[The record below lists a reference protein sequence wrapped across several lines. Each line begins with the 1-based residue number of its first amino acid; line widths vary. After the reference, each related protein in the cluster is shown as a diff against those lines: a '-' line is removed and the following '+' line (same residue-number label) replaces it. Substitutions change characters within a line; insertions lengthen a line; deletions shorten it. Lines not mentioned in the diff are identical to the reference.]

1 MRVSRTVPRRRR
13 LAVAGFGLVLL
24 LGLGSACTPAPQVS
38 ATDHTPPPGSSAPAP
53 SPTAAAE
60 PAAAPAPVL
69 KPVGK
74 GSVPDPDQV
83 ERAIER
89 VGSPKA
95 ELGAVVEEVFT
106 GKELYDHDGD
116 EPVLPASTLKLL
128 TSAAALVALGPD
140 HEFST
145 RVVAGAKGQVILVGG
160 GDPYLTDKA
169 IPDSYPVRGSL
180 EDLAAQTARQLR
192 KAGQTTIKLGYDAS
206 LFTGRAWNAT
216 WPGNYRDQVTPTSAL
231 WVDEGRHEGAPRDTD
246 PAQAAAEAFA
256 KALKKQKIGVT
267 KITEQKAAAKA
278 KPLATV
284 SSMPLER
291 IVEQVLLTSD
301 NDGAEVLFRQLAVA
315 AGKPGSIDEAEDQI
329 EELLTGL
336 KAWDDET
343 SVRDGSGLSRENRV
357 PAEVLVAV
365 LRQAASDDHPEL
377 RAVLTGLPVA
387 GAEGTLRSRF
397 TDPAAEDG
405 IGVVRGKTGTLT
417 GVSSLAGIVRTE
429 DGALLAYA
437 FVINEPKDPWLARE
451 WVAKASTALAR
462 CGCGG

>member
-1 MRVSRTVPRRRR
+1 MSRTDRRRR
-13 LAVAGFGLVLL
+13 RPAIAGFGIGLAL
-24 LGLGSACTPAPQVS
+24 LGLGSACSPFPQVS
-38 ATDHTPPPGSSAPAP
+38 ATDQTPPPASTAP
-53 SPTAAAE
+53 PTPTPTVAAE

-74 GSVPDPDQV
+74 GPVPDPDRV
-83 ERAIER
+83 KRAIER

-106 GKELYDHDGD
+106 GKTLYDRNGD
-116 EPVLPASTLKLL
+116 DPVLPASTVKLL
-128 TSAAALVALGPD
+128 TSAAALAALGPD

-145 RVVAGAKGQVILVGG
+145 KVVAGAKGQVILVGG
-160 GDPYLTDKA
+160 GDPYLTDTTV
-169 IPDSYPVRGSL
+169 PDSYPARGSL
-180 EDLAAQTARQLR
+180 DVLAAQTARQLR
-192 KAGQTTIKLGYDAS
+192 KSGQTTIRLGYDES

-231 WVDEGRHEGAPRDTD
+231 WVNEGRHQGAPRDTD
-246 PAQAAAEAFA
+246 PAKAAAAAFA
-256 KALKKQKIGVT
+256 KALKQQKISVT

-278 KPLATV
+278 KPLASV

-301 NDGAEVLFRQLAVA
+301 NDGAEVLFRHLAVA
-315 AGKPGSIDEAEDQI
+315 ADRPGSIDEAQQQL
-329 EELLTGL
+329 EESLTEL
-336 KAWDDET
+336 KAWDKE
-343 SVRDGSGLSRENRV
+343 SEVYDGSGLSRQNRV

-365 LRQAASDDHPEL
+365 LRAAASDDHPEL

-462 CGCGG
+462 CGCA

>member
-13 LAVAGFGLVLL
+13 LAVAGIGVGLAL
-24 LGLGSACTPAPQVS
+24 LGLGAACSPFPQVS
-38 ATDHTPPPGSSAPAP
+38 ATDQTPPPGNTAPT
-53 SPTAAAE
+53 PTVAAQ
-60 PAAAPAPVL
+60 PAADPTPVL

-74 GSVPDPDQV
+74 GPVPDPDEV
-83 ERAIER
+83 ERAIKR

-116 EPVLPASTLKLL
+116 EPVLPASVLKLL
-128 TSAAALVALGPD
+128 TSAAALAALGPD

-145 RVVAGAKGQVILVGG
+145 RAVAGGKGQVILVGG

-169 IPDSYPVRGSL
+169 DPDSYPVRGSL
-180 EDLAAQTARQLR
+180 EELAAQTARQLR
-192 KAGQTTIKLGYDAS
+192 KSGQTTIKLGFDES
-206 LFTGRAWNAT
+206 LFTGRAWNST

-231 WVDEGRHEGAPRDTD
+231 WVNEGRHEGAPRDTD
-246 PAQAAAEAFA
+246 PAKAAAGAFA
-256 KALKKQKIGVT
+256 TALKQQKIKVT
-267 KITEQKAAAKA
+267 KIAEQEATEEAEQLAA
-278 KPLATV
+278 V

-315 AGKPGSIDEAEDQI
+315 ADRPGSIDEAREQL
-329 EELLTGL
+329 EEILTGL
-336 KAWDDET
+336 KAWDKAT
-343 SVRDGSGLSRENRV
+343 RVYDGSGLSRQNRV

-365 LRQAASDDHPEL
+365 LRAAASADHPEL

-417 GVSSLAGIVRTE
+417 GVSSLAGIVRTA
-429 DGALLAYA
+429 DGSLLAYA
-437 FVINEPKDPWLARE
+437 FIINEPKDPWLARE

-462 CGCGG
+462 CGCTG